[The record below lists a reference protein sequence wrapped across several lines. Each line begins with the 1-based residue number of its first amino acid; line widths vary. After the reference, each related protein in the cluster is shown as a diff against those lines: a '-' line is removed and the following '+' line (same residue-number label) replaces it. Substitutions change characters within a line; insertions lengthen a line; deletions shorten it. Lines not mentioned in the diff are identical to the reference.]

1 MLNLILRLR
10 HVVHP
15 RRPARRQRPLLECLE
30 ERCLLDGSG
39 PIIPNLPATPQLV
52 ANTVPPN
59 GDVNPYGVA
68 FVPRDFAPGG
78 PLHPGD
84 ILVSNFNDAS
94 NVQGTG
100 TTIVDVSP
108 SGNTSVFF
116 QGQAGLGLT
125 TALGIL
131 KRGFVLV
138 GNLPTDSNGNPQQ
151 GSLLILDRFGNI
163 VANLTDPKLLDGP
176 WDLTVNDQGERAQV
190 FVSNVL
196 SGTVTRLDLQLPV
209 DGKGLQVQMVQ
220 IASGNFIRPDPA
232 ALVVGPTG
240 LVYDAPRDLL
250 YVASTG
256 DNTIFAVSNARRT
269 TSDEGTGSI
278 VYQDQVHL
286 HGPLG
291 LVQAPNGDLISTQGD
306 AVNPDPTQNSEIVEF
321 TPAGQFVA
329 QVPVDSSGMAGGAFG
344 IALAASGN
352 QIRFAAVDDINNTLE
367 VWTIQPAHGQN
378 FGTGDTAALRVLMPS
393 TTGSLIVSGAS
404 HITLTDAADKPS
416 GQVLRLLPALPT
428 AESGRIRLT
437 HRTAVDQVF
446 SDWEAG

>member
-1 MLNLILRLR
+1 MLNPILRLR

-108 SGNTSVFF
+108 GGQTSVFF

-151 GSLLILDRFGNI
+151 GSL
-163 VANLTDPKLLDGP
+163 
-176 WDLTVNDQGERAQV
+176 
-190 FVSNVL
+190 
-196 SGTVTRLDLQLPV
+196 
-209 DGKGLQVQMVQ
+209 
-220 IASGNFIRPDPA
+220 
-232 ALVVGPTG
+232 
-240 LVYDAPRDLL
+240 
-250 YVASTG
+250 
-256 DNTIFAVSNARRT
+256 
-269 TSDEGTGSI
+269 
-278 VYQDQVHL
+278 
-286 HGPLG
+286 
-291 LVQAPNGDLISTQGD
+291 
-306 AVNPDPTQNSEIVEF
+306 
-321 TPAGQFVA
+321 
-329 QVPVDSSGMAGGAFG
+329 
-344 IALAASGN
+344 
-352 QIRFAAVDDINNTLE
+352 
-367 VWTIQPAHGQN
+367 
-378 FGTGDTAALRVLMPS
+378 
-393 TTGSLIVSGAS
+393 
-404 HITLTDAADKPS
+404 
-416 GQVLRLLPALPT
+416 
-428 AESGRIRLT
+428 
-437 HRTAVDQVF
+437 
-446 SDWEAG
+446 